1 MALSRKVSCGLIN
14 IQSVGNKT
22 IKINSLLN
30 ELDLDILMLTETW
43 LCNNISDSSKIKE
56 MTPKL
61 HNFYHKPREN
71 KWGGGVGM
79 FIKKSFTKVQLMKT
93 INFNSF
99 EYMDVKI
106 TSFSK
111 NFRIITIYRPP
122 NKSKNEFIEEL
133 SDLVESV
140 EDIRNIVLC
149 GDFNLHI
156 DNQNDTYVK
165 RFIDILENN
174 DLINKVNSPTSI
186 GGHIIDLVIH
196 NKRGGITSNIEIEP
210 ECLISPSH
218 KLITFEIDTKKTEN
232 MKKKITL
239 RNKNNFDAK
248 NFIDECTNE
257 ISKMNTNCE
266 CEKRRNHQGEQT
278 CVSCHTVNS
287 KKIMLTKYNEKC
299 PEIEK
304 TITVRE
310 RAKWYNSELNEAKK
324 QKRKMEDKWKR
335 NKTTENWNNFKKTR
349 NKYNQLI
356 EENKKKYYNGIF
368 QKDNNSKELHKNL
381 DELLGLKKEKILP
394 DNRED
399 YKTLA
404 NEFVNFF
411 ENKVEKICI
420 EIARE
425 SVTTCPSMPNVDHN
439 KLKKFEKL
447 TISDFDKILKRIKVT
462 YCENDPCP
470 ISDIHEAENY
480 SKIKNLYFEITNKSL
495 EFSEFPKSEKLACIK
510 PAYKGKGDKN
520 SLNSYRP
527 ISNLSFLSKI
537 IEFAV
542 YEQSWSHLVSQ
553 NIIPEEQ
560 SAYREN
566 HSTETTNCAIMNDM
580 IEITR
585 NEDCGILIMLDLSA
599 AFDTVDHDYLLED
612 LKTVGFD
619 EDALRWYES
628 YLRDREVTVIIRK
641 SRSVTK
647 KLTKGVPQGSVLGP
661 MLFSIYT
668 RELAWILKQHN
679 IKYKLYADDTQFYIP
694 VKSIQEAE
702 RKIEMVMKDI
712 KSWMV
717 KKKLKLN
724 EDKTECMLFG
734 KKHSLK
740 RYDHVNQIKIGT
752 TTIEIVKKVKDLG
765 VYIDKELK
773 MEEQINHTVKVCN
786 YHLRNIAFIRKY
798 LDTNALK
805 TLVSNHVLSRLDY
818 CNILYHALPKTTQR
832 KLQRVQ
838 NSAARLITRVRHRE
852 RITPALIELHWLPI
866 KARIEFK
873 VLTMTYKALN
883 YNEPKYLRNMLK
895 TFEQRTN
902 VTTRQ
907 ASEINRLQ
915 EPRTNCNYGERA
927 FSYCAPRLYNKTP
940 LEIRNL
946 PNIEQ
951 FKKKLKTYLFK
962 RCYNI
967 EDKTTNQEYIL

>member
-22 IKINSLLN
+22 IKINSLIN

-71 KWGGGVGM
+71 KLGGGVGI
-79 FIKKSFTKVQLMKT
+79 FIKKSFTKVQLMNT
-93 INFNSF
+93 INFSSF
-99 EYMDVKI
+99 EHLDVKI
-106 TSFSK
+106 TSVNK
-111 NFRIITIYRPP
+111 NIRIILIYRPP

-133 SDLVESV
+133 SDLIETF
-140 EDIRNIVLC
+140 EDTRNIVLC

-165 RFIDILENN
+165 RFTDILENN

-186 GGHIIDLVIH
+186 GNHIIDLVIH
-196 NKRGGITSNIEIEP
+196 NKRGGIASNIEIEP
-210 ECLISPSH
+210 ECLISPTH

-232 MKKKITL
+232 IKKKIIY
-239 RNKNNFDAK
+239 RNKDNFDAK

-257 ISKMNTNCE
+257 ISRMNMNCE
-266 CEKRRNHQGEQT
+266 CEERSHQREQI
-278 CVSCHTVNS
+278 CVTCHTEKS
-287 KKIMLTKYNEKC
+287 KKIMLTKYNERC
-299 PEIEK
+299 PENEK

-310 RAKWYNSELNEAKK
+310 RAKWYNSELNEVKK
-324 QKRKMEDKWKR
+324 QKRKMEYKWKR
-335 NKTTENWNNFKKTR
+335 NKTIENWNNFKKTR
-349 NKYNQLI
+349 NEYNKLI
-356 EENKKKYYNGIF
+356 EVNKKRYYNGTF
-368 QKDNNSKELHKNL
+368 QKEKNSKELHKNL
-381 DELLGLKKEKILP
+381 EELLGLKKEKILP
-394 DNRED
+394 ENMKDR
-399 YKTLA
+399 KTLA

-425 SVTTCPSMPNVDHN
+425 SATICPSMPYVEYN

-447 TISDFDKILKRIKVT
+447 SMRDFERILKRIKIT

-470 ISDIHEAENY
+470 ISDIHNAENY
-480 SKIKNLYFEITNKSL
+480 SKIKDLYLEITNKSL
-495 EFSEFPKSEKLACIK
+495 EHSEFPKSEKLACIK
-510 PAYKGKGDKN
+510 PGYKGKGDKN

-542 YEQSWSHLVSQ
+542 HEQSWSHLSSQ
-553 NIIPEEQ
+553 KIIPEEQ

-585 NEDCGILIMLDLSA
+585 NGDCGILIMLDLSA

-612 LKTVGFD
+612 LKTVGFE

-628 YLRDREVTVIIRK
+628 YLRDREVTVIIEK
-641 SRSVTK
+641 SRSITK

-668 RELAWILKQHN
+668 RELAWILKRHD

-694 VKSIQEAE
+694 AKSVQDAE
-702 RKIEMVMKDI
+702 RKIESIMKDI

-724 EDKTECMLFG
+724 EEKTECMLFG
-734 KKHSLK
+734 RKNSLK
-740 RYDHVNQIKIGT
+740 KFDHVNRIKIGT

-773 MEEQINHTVKVCN
+773 LEDQINHTVRTCN

-798 LDTNALK
+798 LDKKALK
-805 TLVSNHVLSRLDY
+805 TLVSNHILSRLDY
-818 CNILYHALPKTTQR
+818 CNALYYALPKTTQR

-838 NSAARLITRVRHRE
+838 NSAARLITSVRQRE

-873 VLTMTYKALN
+873 ILTLTYKALN

-895 TFEQRTN
+895 IYEQRAN

-907 ASEINRLQ
+907 ASEINRLH
-915 EPRTNCNYGERA
+915 EPRTNCIYGERA
-927 FSYCAPRLYNKTP
+927 FSYCAPRMYNKIP

-946 PNIEQ
+946 PKIEQ
-951 FKKKLKTYLFK
+951 FKKKLKTHLFG
-962 RCYNI
+962 RCYNM
-967 EDKTTNQEYIL
+967 EEKTTKENYKL

>member
-22 IKINSLLN
+22 IKINSLIN

-71 KWGGGVGM
+71 KLGGGVGI
-79 FIKKSFTKVQLMKT
+79 FIKKSFTKVQLMNT
-93 INFNSF
+93 VNFSSF
-99 EYMDVKI
+99 EHLDVKI
-106 TSFSK
+106 TSVNK
-111 NFRIITIYRPP
+111 NIRIILIYRPP

-133 SDLVESV
+133 SDLIETF
-140 EDIRNIVLC
+140 EDTRNIVLC

-165 RFIDILENN
+165 RFTDILENN

-186 GGHIIDLVIH
+186 GNHIIDLVIH
-196 NKRGGITSNIEIEP
+196 NKRGGIASNIEIEP
-210 ECLISPSH
+210 ECLISPTH

-232 MKKKITL
+232 IKKKIIY
-239 RNKNNFDAK
+239 RNKDNFDAK

-257 ISKMNTNCE
+257 ISRMNMNCE
-266 CEKRRNHQGEQT
+266 CEERSHQREQI
-278 CVSCHTVNS
+278 CVTCHTEKS
-287 KKIMLTKYNEKC
+287 KKIMLTKYNERC
-299 PEIEK
+299 PENEK

-310 RAKWYNSELNEAKK
+310 RAKWYNSELNEVKK
-324 QKRKMEDKWKR
+324 QKRKMEYKWKR
-335 NKTTENWNNFKKTR
+335 NKTIENWNNFKKTR
-349 NKYNQLI
+349 NEYNKLI
-356 EENKKKYYNGIF
+356 EVNKKRYYNGTF
-368 QKDNNSKELHKNL
+368 QKEKNSKELHKNL
-381 DELLGLKKEKILP
+381 EELLGLKKEKILP
-394 DNRED
+394 ENMKDR
-399 YKTLA
+399 KTLA

-425 SVTTCPSMPNVDHN
+425 SATICPSMPYVEYN

-447 TISDFDKILKRIKVT
+447 SMRDFERILKRIKIT

-470 ISDIHEAENY
+470 ISDIHNAENY
-480 SKIKNLYFEITNKSL
+480 SKIKDLYLEITNKSL
-495 EFSEFPKSEKLACIK
+495 EHSEFPKSEKLACIK
-510 PAYKGKGDKN
+510 PGYKGKGDKN

-542 YEQSWSHLVSQ
+542 HEQSWSHLSSQ
-553 NIIPEEQ
+553 KIIPEEQ

-585 NEDCGILIMLDLSA
+585 NGDCGILIMLDLSA

-612 LKTVGFD
+612 LKTVGFE

-628 YLRDREVTVIIRK
+628 YLRDREVTVIIEK
-641 SRSVTK
+641 SRSITK

-668 RELAWILKQHN
+668 RELAWILKRHD

-694 VKSIQEAE
+694 AKSVQDAE
-702 RKIEMVMKDI
+702 RKIESIMKDI

-724 EDKTECMLFG
+724 EEKTECMLFG
-734 KKHSLK
+734 RKNSLEK
-740 RYDHVNQIKIGT
+740 FDHVNRIKIGT

-773 MEEQINHTVKVCN
+773 LEDQINHTVRTCN

-798 LDTNALK
+798 LDKKALK
-805 TLVSNHVLSRLDY
+805 TLVSNHILSRLDY
-818 CNILYHALPKTTQR
+818 CNALYYALPKTTQR

-838 NSAARLITRVRHRE
+838 NSAARLITSVRQRE

-873 VLTMTYKALN
+873 ILTLTYKALN

-895 TFEQRTN
+895 IYEQRAN

-907 ASEINRLQ
+907 ASEINRLH
-915 EPRTNCNYGERA
+915 EPRTNCIYGERA
-927 FSYCAPRLYNKTP
+927 FSYCAPRMYNKIP

-946 PNIEQ
+946 PKIEQ
-951 FKKKLKTYLFK
+951 FKKKLKTHLFG
-962 RCYNI
+962 RCYNM
-967 EDKTTNQEYIL
+967 EEKTTKENYKL

>member
-22 IKINSLLN
+22 IKINSLIN

-71 KWGGGVGM
+71 KLGGGVGI
-79 FIKKSFTKVQLMKT
+79 FIKKSFTKVQLMNT
-93 INFNSF
+93 INFSSF
-99 EYMDVKI
+99 EYLDVKI
-106 TSFSK
+106 TSVNK
-111 NFRIITIYRPP
+111 NIRIILIYRPP

-133 SDLVESV
+133 SDLIETF
-140 EDIRNIVLC
+140 EDTRNIVLC

-165 RFIDILENN
+165 RFTDILENN

-186 GGHIIDLVIH
+186 GSHIIDLVIH

-210 ECLISPSH
+210 ECLISPTH

-232 MKKKITL
+232 IKKKIIY
-239 RNKNNFDAK
+239 RNKDNFDAK

-257 ISKMNTNCE
+257 ISRMNMNCE
-266 CEKRRNHQGEQT
+266 CEERSHQREQI
-278 CVSCHTVNS
+278 CVTCHTEKS
-287 KKIMLTKYNEKC
+287 KKIMLTKYNERC
-299 PEIEK
+299 PENEK

-310 RAKWYNSELNEAKK
+310 RAKWYNSELNEVKK
-324 QKRKMEDKWKR
+324 QKRKMEYKWKR
-335 NKTTENWNNFKKTR
+335 NKTIENWNNFKKTR
-349 NKYNQLI
+349 NEYNKLI
-356 EENKKKYYNGIF
+356 EVNKKRYYNGTF
-368 QKDNNSKELHKNL
+368 QKEKNSKELHKNL
-381 DELLGLKKEKILP
+381 EELLGLKKEKILP
-394 DNRED
+394 ENMKDR
-399 YKTLA
+399 KTLA

-425 SVTTCPSMPNVDHN
+425 SATICPSMPYVEYN

-447 TISDFDKILKRIKVT
+447 SMRDFERILKRIKIT

-470 ISDIHEAENY
+470 ISDIHNAENY
-480 SKIKNLYFEITNKSL
+480 SKIKDLYLEITNKSL
-495 EFSEFPKSEKLACIK
+495 EHSEFPKSEKLACIK
-510 PAYKGKGDKN
+510 PGYKGKGDKN

-542 YEQSWSHLVSQ
+542 HEQSWSHLSSQ
-553 NIIPEEQ
+553 KIIPEEQ

-585 NEDCGILIMLDLSA
+585 NGDCGILIMLDLSA

-612 LKTVGFD
+612 LKTVGFE

-628 YLRDREVTVIIRK
+628 YLRDREVTVIIEK
-641 SRSVTK
+641 SRSITK

-668 RELAWILKQHN
+668 RELAWILKRHD

-694 VKSIQEAE
+694 AKSIQDAE
-702 RKIEMVMKDI
+702 RKIESIMKDI

-724 EDKTECMLFG
+724 EEKTECMLFG
-734 KKHSLK
+734 RKNSLK
-740 RYDHVNQIKIGT
+740 KFDHVNRIKIGT

-773 MEEQINHTVKVCN
+773 LEDQINHTVRTCN

-798 LDTNALK
+798 LDKKALK
-805 TLVSNHVLSRLDY
+805 TLVSNHILSRLDY
-818 CNILYHALPKTTQR
+818 CNALYYALPKTTQR

-838 NSAARLITRVRHRE
+838 NSAARLITSVRQRE

-873 VLTMTYKALN
+873 ILTLTYKALN

-895 TFEQRTN
+895 IYEQRAN

-907 ASEINRLQ
+907 ASEINRLH
-915 EPRTNCNYGERA
+915 EPRTNCIYGERA
-927 FSYCAPRLYNKTP
+927 FSYCAPRMYNKIP

-946 PNIEQ
+946 PKIEQ
-951 FKKKLKTYLFK
+951 FKKKLKTHLFG
-962 RCYNI
+962 RCYNM
-967 EDKTTNQEYIL
+967 EEKTTKENYKL